1 MTTGLMSPQPL
12 VKPPLPLVNKIV
24 LPGEY
29 FVSWAPTQIST
40 LLGSCVSACLWDSRR
55 RIGGLN
61 HFMLPDTPVDG
72 RCVGDKTRS
81 LLYGLY
87 AMECLINDLLTM
99 GAKREHLV
107 AKVFGGANITG
118 ALNTQH
124 IGRRNAEFVVNF
136 LHKDRIKVAA
146 SDLGGPHSR
155 RIRFNTHTS
164 AVRVERVASAN
175 SATLNQEQRYC
186 DKLDKDPVNGDIVF
200 F

>member
-1 MTTGLMSPQPL
+1 MTTGLMSPQPQ

-24 LPGEY
+24 MPGEY
-29 FVSWAPTQIST
+29 YVSWVPAQIST

-61 HFMLPDTPVDG
+61 HFMLPDSPSDNHG
-72 RCVGDKTRS
+72 PSDKTKT

-87 AMECLINDLLTM
+87 SMECLINDLLTM

-124 IGRRNAEFVVNF
+124 IGRRNAEFVINF
-136 LHKDRIKVAA
+136 LYKDKIKVVA

-155 RIRFNTHTS
+155 RIRFNTQTS

-175 SATLNQEQRYC
+175 SAALNQEQRYC